1 MTNFQDII
9 NKVDLDET
17 RDEFFE
23 NETVVESVDADGMVA
38 IIETIVGT
46 ATQNNNNP
54 QDESERLKNLSD
66 NLTANDDPSD
76 EAAFKINTENTPT
89 NPPTASAPEAKSTD
103 SQQNSE
109 PAKPEPTVKQTTEQ
123 KPQAT
128 IGLFEQKFPKIA
140 ERIKIRFNNA
150 PDDLEKLMKFL
161 NKKNVVAKISDVL
174 EKIGNEP
181 VMIDHKA
188 VASLV
193 KYYNKNNKD
202 QIALPFRN
210 ANIDDNATS
219 NVQLIS
225 NIKIPSGFNKAPASL
240 GERCTSTRFGYPLIN
255 FGSETVKEM
264 LKQATDL
271 DYLKTLTKE
280 FVKEIK
286 NTPIADALGTRT
298 MLNTW
303 KMIVKRV
310 RECGRSKC
318 IPAVHKPLKVSGG
331 DNIEDL
337 FNGAQSEDGINKVAV
352 SPINTRSNKITE
364 SVDNVAEDAIMEGLA
379 DYIKG
384 GKGGDPKK
392 NSFIDGP
399 EIEIPIPYLAQ
410 FYKINKPSSPEGMEK
425 YTRYMSDEDMQNIL
439 SNISEEAANAAKQS
453 NGSSY
458 KSALLAAYV
467 KEHDGILP
475 YYILTQ
481 RSEPK
486 ERIRI
491 TPKPLLRGMY
501 FVKSVDGPNKA
512 TGYFISKE
520 EREQLFE
527 LG

>member
-9 NKVDLDET
+9 NNVDLDET

-89 NPPTASAPEAKSTD
+89 NPPTASAPEAKTTN
-103 SQQNSE
+103 SQQNAD
-109 PAKPEPTVKQTTEQ
+109 PAKPAATVKQTTEQ

-128 IGLFEQKFPKIA
+128 IGLFEQKFPKIV

-150 PDDLEKLMKFL
+150 PDDFEKLMKFL
-161 NKKNVVAKISDVL
+161 NKKNVVNKVSEEL

-188 VASLV
+188 VGALV
-193 KYYNKNNKD
+193 KFYNNNNKVK
-202 QIALPFRN
+202 IALPFRN
-210 ANIDDNATS
+210 AEINDKS
-219 NVQLIS
+219 NPDLQVIS
-225 NIKIPSGFNKAPASL
+225 NLKLPKGFNNPPTAL
-240 GERCTSTRFGYPLIN
+240 GERCTSTRFGYPFIN
-255 FGSETVKEM
+255 FGSETVREM
-264 LKQATDL
+264 LKPASDL
-271 DYLKTLTKE
+271 EYLKTLTKE

-286 NTPIADALGTRT
+286 NTPIAEALGTRT
-298 MLNTW
+298 LLGTW
-303 KMIVKRV
+303 KQIVKRV
-310 RECGRSKC
+310 RICGRSKC
-318 IPAVHKPLKVSGG
+318 IPAVHKPLKVTGG

-337 FNGAQSEDGINKVAV
+337 FRDIQSEDGVNMVSV
-352 SPINTRSNKITE
+352 SPINTRSSQITE
-364 SVDNVAEDAIMEGLA
+364 SVDSMPCDAMMEGLTEFKSNIPSNKK
-379 DYIKG
+379 DYI
-384 GKGGDPKK
+384 DE
-392 NSFIDGP
+392 P
-399 EIEIPIPYLAQ
+399 EIEVPIPYLAQ
-410 FYKINKPSSPEGMEK
+410 YYQVSKPSSTEGMEK
-425 YTRYMSDEDMQNIL
+425 YTRYMSADDMKNIL
-439 SNISEEAANAAKQS
+439 ANISEEAASAAKQS
-453 NGSSY
+453 NTSY
-458 KSALLAAYV
+458 KSALLVAYA

-481 RSEPK
+481 RNEPK

-491 TPKPLLRGMY
+491 TPKPLLHGLY
-501 FVKSVDGPNKA
+501 FVKSVDGPNRA
-512 TGYFISKE
+512 TGYFISKD

>member
-1 MTNFQDII
+1 MTNFQGII
-9 NKVDLDET
+9 DRIDLDE
-17 RDEFFE
+17 RHDEFFE
-23 NETVVESVDADGMVA
+23 TETIIESVDAEGMEA
-38 IIETIVGT
+38 IIEGIENGKVVGDDSNEESLEGALEKNDEQ
-46 ATQNNNNP
+46 ATTSNAPTKPDTPNKPELNNGSQQQQNAEN
-54 QDESERLKNLSD
+54 SGSS
-66 NLTANDDPSD
+66 AV
-76 EAAFKINTENTPT
+76 TEPT
-89 NPPTASAPEAKSTD
+89 NDQPQA
-103 SQQNSE
+103 QQQAQQQE
-109 PAKPEPTVKQTTEQ
+109 PAPT
-123 KPQAT
+123 
-128 IGLFEQKFPKIA
+128 GLFEQKFPKIFD
-140 ERIKIRFNNA
+140 RIKTRFNNA
-150 PDDLEKLMKFL
+150 PDELEKLMKFL
-161 NKKNVVAKISDVL
+161 NKKNVVAKISDAL

-188 VASLV
+188 VAALV

-225 NIKIPSGFNKAPASL
+225 NIKIPSDFNKAPATL

-286 NTPIADALGTRT
+286 DTPIADALGTRT

-337 FNGAQSEDGINKVAV
+337 FNGAQSEDGMNKVAV

-364 SVDNVAEDAIMEGLA
+364 SVDNVAEDAIMEGLV

-399 EIEIPIPYLAQ
+399 EIEVPIPYLAQ

-458 KSALLAAYV
+458 KAALLAAYV
-467 KEHDGILP
+467 KEHDGVLP

-512 TGYFISKE
+512 TGYFISKD